1 MNFELLQ
8 THWAAWMALASLLL
22 AAGMVTPQ
30 LLQKTSRSKLN
41 RVLGNMKEARKEVRK
56 AKRATDRAERKF
68 RKLLARGDRVKPRIL
83 EEARGAVD
91 DGRRLAKIMSD
102 KLMVAET
109 HVRRIIHDEFPPA
122 EHDRLRDKHLVP
134 NLEDTRPFSF

>member
-8 THWAAWMALASLLL
+8 THWAAWMALVLLLL

-41 RVLGNMKEARKEVRK
+41 RVLGNMKDVRKEVRK
-56 AKRATDRAERKF
+56 SDRAKDKAEKKF

-91 DGRRLAKIMSD
+91 DARRLVKIMSD

-122 EHDRLRDKHLVP
+122 EQDGLRERHLAP
-134 NLEDTRPFSF
+134 ELEDTRPFSF

>member
-8 THWAAWMALASLLL
+8 THWAAWMALALLL
-22 AAGMVTPQ
+22 LVASMVMPQ

-41 RVLGNMKEARKEVRK
+41 RVLGNMKDARKEVRK
-56 AKRATDRAERKF
+56 SNRAKDKAEKKF
-68 RKLLARGDRVKPRIL
+68 RKLLARGDRIKPRIL

-91 DGRRLAKIMSD
+91 DARQLTKIMSD

-122 EHDRLRDKHLVP
+122 EHDGLREKHLAP
-134 NLEDTRPFSF
+134 ELEDTRPFSF